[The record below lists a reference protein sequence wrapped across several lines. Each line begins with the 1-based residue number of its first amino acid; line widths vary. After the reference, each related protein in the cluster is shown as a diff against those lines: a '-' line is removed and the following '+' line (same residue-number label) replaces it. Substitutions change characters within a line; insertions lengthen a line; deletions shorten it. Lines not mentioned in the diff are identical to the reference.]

1 MKRLFLTCFLLLVS
15 VALWGQYAGV
25 AKRSGTHIKL
35 DGERLT
41 PEQQVA
47 LLSDIGGV
55 DYNEPWTRAAKL
67 RNTGLGLT
75 IGGSVVSVAGLAT
88 TFIGAVASA
97 FGAAIGAAAGA
108 IGGSIGGEE
117 AAQQGANAGSPYITG
132 GLVATFTGLAATVTG
147 VTLLSVGGTRMR
159 RITDTYNETNRESAR
174 LYFGPTA
181 SGVGLALQF

>member
-97 FGAAIGAAAGA
+97 FGAAIGAAAGG
-108 IGGSIGGEE
+108 IDV
-117 AAQQGANAGSPYITG
+117 AGH
-132 GLVATFTGLAATVTG
+132 VTG
-147 VTLLSVGGTRMR
+147 SAGVRVLHLYAVVGSQIHKG
-159 RITDTYNETNRESAR
+159 
-174 LYFGPTA
+174 
-181 SGVGLALQF
+181 